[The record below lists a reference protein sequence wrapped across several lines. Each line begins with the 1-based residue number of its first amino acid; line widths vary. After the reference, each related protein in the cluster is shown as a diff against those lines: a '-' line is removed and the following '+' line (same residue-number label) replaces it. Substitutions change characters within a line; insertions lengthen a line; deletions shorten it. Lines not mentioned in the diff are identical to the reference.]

1 LNINHYFNKA
11 VLCTALLLII
21 TSNVYSK
28 YVIDEDK
35 LINTTAITKIEEMG
49 LEVKQKLN
57 INLYLYVKE
66 TLVNKT
72 FIEYREELRKKH
84 NNTYIILLF
93 SNKEKKVDI
102 ITSLD
107 LNEKFDKE
115 EVLDPFSGT
124 IIPLLI
130 TKPKKDAI
138 DDRISAALFN
148 GYADIAE
155 KISASY
161 DIELD
166 SAIGSSN
173 RNIINLMRLVLYT
186 TIIVALVIY
195 FRKKFARKKQ

>member
-11 VLCTALLLII
+11 VLFTALLLIT
-21 TSNVYSK
+21 TSNVYAK

-35 LINTTAITKIEEMG
+35 LINSTAVSKIEEMG

-57 INLYLYVKE
+57 INLYLYAKE

-72 FIEYREELRKKH
+72 FIEYREDLRKKH
-84 NNTYIILLF
+84 NNSYIILLF
-93 SNKEKKVDI
+93 ANKEKKVDI
-102 ITSLD
+102 ITSID

-138 DDRISAALFN
+138 DDRVSAALFN

-155 KISASY
+155 KISASFE
-161 DIELD
+161 IELD
-166 SAIGSSN
+166 SAIGNSN
-173 RNIINLMRLVLYT
+173 RNIINMMRLVLYT
-186 TIIVALVIY
+186 TILVALVIY